1 MYKLISDIVGNDAYI
16 MANER
21 VLWSVLSLVIYI
33 MPKRAVIEW
42 HCRFRST
49 FHKREAA
56 YRRFFLISV

>member
-1 MYKLISDIVGNDAYI
+1 MYKMISDIVESDAYA

-33 MPKRAVIEW
+33 MPKSAVIEW
-42 HCRFRST
+42 HCFRFT

-56 YRRFFLISV
+56 HRRFFLISVW